1 MRKRIPKADP
11 TNLPQKRPRGARPF
25 NEAVQ
30 WESKILLCLEAKD
43 PKLLDKE
50 TQKVYRKIHGT
61 GARIQGPVP
70 LPVRHLPGGAM
81 ALETER
87 IHRRLFHIF
96 FPTERTVSL
105 LEKLALSGAV
115 ETSIS
120 VEEIPARATR
130 SARGGDVEKKE
141 EPVS

>member
-1 MRKRIPKADP
+1 MRKLIPKADP
-11 TNLPQKRPRGARPF
+11 TNLPKKGRRGARPL
-25 NEAVQ
+25 NEAVRWQ
-30 WESKILLCLEAKD
+30 SRILLYLEATD

-70 LPVRHLPGGAM
+70 LPVRDLPEGKM
-81 ALETER
+81 ALETDR
-87 IHRRLFHIF
+87 IHRRLLRIL

-115 ETSIS
+115 DTAIS
-120 VEEIPARATR
+120 VEEIPAEAAQSTHGR
-130 SARGGDVEKKE
+130 DVEDKE